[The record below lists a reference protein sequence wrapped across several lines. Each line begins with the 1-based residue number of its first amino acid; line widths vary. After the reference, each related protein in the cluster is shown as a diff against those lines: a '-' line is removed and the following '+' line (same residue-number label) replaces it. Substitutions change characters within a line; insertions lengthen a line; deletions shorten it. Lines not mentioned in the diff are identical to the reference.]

1 METADWI
8 TIGGIA
14 AILALLWN
22 LRRDVAHMREH
33 MAKLEGAFDLLAKSM
48 MPRNRPASGGA
59 D

>member
-8 TIGGIA
+8 TTGGIA

-22 LRRDVAHMREH
+22 LRRDVAHLREH

-48 MPRNRPASGGA
+48 MTRNRPA